1 MSKGRKFEISADS
14 TCDLY
19 CDEIKKYEIDVAP
32 LDYVVTKD
40 DEVVEERDNYTSYD
54 QYVEFYNKLKNGCLA
69 KTSILNVQAHIDLFT
84 SLAKR
89 GVKNL
94 LHICQG
100 YGLSPTLDNANKAI
114 DIVKQDYPDID
125 FVAIEAHTTT
135 VGEGMLVKSAIKLR
149 DEGKTKEEAVKIL
162 EEIKHNIQ
170 HFILV
175 NDLKFLARG
184 GRIGQASANI
194 GSLLQ
199 VKPIIQFD
207 KEGKLKICKKEI
219 GLNKALNGIVSEYK
233 NFTLNKEFPYI
244 CIVHTDNLPLAQ
256 KLQSVLKEKYGVEPE
271 IRIMGPIIGAHVG
284 PSAVAYSFISNEE
297 RPF

>member
-1 MSKGRKFEISADS
+1 MRKFEISSDS

-19 CDEIKKYEIDVAP
+19 FDEIKQYEIDVAP
-32 LDYVVTKD
+32 LDYVITKG
-40 DEVVEERDNYTSYD
+40 DEVIEQKDNFKTKEEYY
-54 QYVEFYNKLKNGCLA
+54 EFYNKLKNGYLA
-69 KTSILNVQAHIDLFT
+69 KTSILNLQAHIDLFT
-84 SLAKR
+84 SIAER

-94 LHICQG
+94 LHICQS

-114 DIVKQDYPDID
+114 EIVKEKFPDID
-125 FVAIEAHTTT
+125 YVAIESRTTT
-135 VGEGMLVKSAIKLR
+135 IGEGMLVKCAVKLR
-149 DEGKTKEEAVKIL
+149 DEGKTKEEAVKTL
-162 EEIKHNIQ
+162 EQVKHNIQ
-170 HFILV
+170 HFVLV

-184 GRIGQASANI
+184 GRISSASANI

-219 GLNKALNGIVSEYK
+219 GLKKAINSIVNEYTK
-233 NFTLNKEFPYI
+233 FTVNKEFPYI
-244 CIVHTDNLPLAQ
+244 CIVHTDNQPLAEE
-256 KLQSVLKEKYGVEPE
+256 LQSMIKQKYGIEPE

-284 PSAVAYSFISNEE
+284 PKAVAYCFISNEE